1 MSYLRKVLAIV
12 WKDVRA
18 ELRTKDILS
27 SMLVFAGLS
36 VLIFQFAFD
45 LRADNVRLVLPGVL
59 WIAITFAGVL
69 GLNRSFILEQ
79 DRGSLEGL
87 LLAPVDRSAIYFG
100 KLIGNLLFIFI
111 VELLLL
117 PLMTVLFNVW
127 LLSPALLLVVAL
139 GTVGYAA
146 VGTLFAALSIN
157 TRAREVMLPILLFP
171 VMVPVFVAGV
181 QAVSR
186 LLDGDSLA
194 DIVRWVQLL
203 VAILE
208 RYGFVERRKAEDD
221 LRITLITPTPKLWGA
236 DALYH
241 EAFYGPFRRLAA
253 RDGVALP
260 EAGPRTDESGAEA
273 GFDPQAPAWT
283 NRDLAAAGAGHR
295 HWHRAQAPR
304 LDQLFALRAG
314 HGAFQ
319 QIVAR
324 DGGYLVLLLALEQ
337 TDRTGSTRLSLPYE
351 TVSSHTGVSRTHARQ
366 LVEQAEALGFLTLLS
381 KGGREVEATEALFDA
396 ADRWFADHAAFQ
408 STLID

>member
-1 MSYLRKVLAIV
+1 MSYLRKVFAIV
-12 WKDVRA
+12 WKDVQA

-100 KLIGNLLFIFI
+100 KLIGNLLFIFV

-127 LLSPALLLVVAL
+127 LLSPALLLVLAL
-139 GTVGYAA
+139 GTLGYAA

-203 VAILE
+203 AAYDAI
-208 RYGFVERRKAEDD
+208 F
-221 LRITLITPTPKLWGA
+221 I
-236 DALYH
+236 
-241 EAFYGPFRRLAA
+241 
-253 RDGVALP
+253 
-260 EAGPRTDESGAEA
+260 
-273 GFDPQAPAWT
+273 
-283 NRDLAAAGAGHR
+283 AAAM
-295 HWHRAQAPR
+295 
-304 LDQLFALRAG
+304 L
-314 HGAFQ
+314 
-319 QIVAR
+319 
-324 DGGYLVLLLALEQ
+324 
-337 TDRTGSTRLSLPYE
+337 
-351 TVSSHTGVSRTHARQ
+351 
-366 LVEQAEALGFLTLLS
+366 
-381 KGGREVEATEALFDA
+381 LFDYVVEE
-396 ADRWFADHAAFQ
+396 
-408 STLID
+408 

>member
-1 MSYLRKVLAIV
+1 MSFLRKVLAIV

-100 KLIGNLLFIFI
+100 KLIGNLLFIFA

-127 LLSPALLLVVAL
+127 LLTPALLLVLAL

-181 QAVSR
+181 QAVSE
-186 LLDGDSLA
+186 LLDGETLA
-194 DIVRWVQLL
+194 GIARWIQLL
-203 VAILE
+203 VA
-208 RYGFVERRKAEDD
+208 Y
-221 LRITLITPTPKLWGA
+221 
-236 DALYH
+236 DAI
-241 EAFYGPFRRLAA
+241 FI
-253 RDGVALP
+253 
-260 EAGPRTDESGAEA
+260 
-273 GFDPQAPAWT
+273 
-283 NRDLAAAGAGHR
+283 AAAM
-295 HWHRAQAPR
+295 
-304 LDQLFALRAG
+304 L
-314 HGAFQ
+314 
-319 QIVAR
+319 
-324 DGGYLVLLLALEQ
+324 
-337 TDRTGSTRLSLPYE
+337 
-351 TVSSHTGVSRTHARQ
+351 
-366 LVEQAEALGFLTLLS
+366 
-381 KGGREVEATEALFDA
+381 LFDYVVEE
-396 ADRWFADHAAFQ
+396 
-408 STLID
+408 

>member
-1 MSYLRKVLAIV
+1 MSYLRKVMAIV

-127 LLSPALLLVVAL
+127 LLSPALILVLVL
-139 GTVGYAA
+139 GTLGYAA

-171 VMVPVFVAGV
+171 VMIPVFVAGV

-194 DIVRWVQLL
+194 DIMRWVQLL
-203 VAILE
+203 VA
-208 RYGFVERRKAEDD
+208 Y
-221 LRITLITPTPKLWGA
+221 
-236 DALYH
+236 DAI
-241 EAFYGPFRRLAA
+241 FI
-253 RDGVALP
+253 
-260 EAGPRTDESGAEA
+260 
-273 GFDPQAPAWT
+273 
-283 NRDLAAAGAGHR
+283 AAAM
-295 HWHRAQAPR
+295 
-304 LDQLFALRAG
+304 L
-314 HGAFQ
+314 
-319 QIVAR
+319 
-324 DGGYLVLLLALEQ
+324 
-337 TDRTGSTRLSLPYE
+337 
-351 TVSSHTGVSRTHARQ
+351 
-366 LVEQAEALGFLTLLS
+366 
-381 KGGREVEATEALFDA
+381 LFDYVVEE
-396 ADRWFADHAAFQ
+396 
-408 STLID
+408 

>member
-1 MSYLRKVLAIV
+1 MNYLRKVLAIV

-100 KLIGNLLFIFI
+100 KLIGNLLFIFV

-127 LLSPALLLVVAL
+127 LLSPALLLVLAL
-139 GTVGYAA
+139 GTLGYAA

-194 DIVRWVQLL
+194 DIMRWVQLL
-203 VAILE
+203 VA
-208 RYGFVERRKAEDD
+208 Y
-221 LRITLITPTPKLWGA
+221 
-236 DALYH
+236 DAIFI
-241 EAFYGPFRRLAA
+241 A
-253 RDGVALP
+253 VAML
-260 EAGPRTDESGAEA
+260 
-273 GFDPQAPAWT
+273 
-283 NRDLAAAGAGHR
+283 
-295 HWHRAQAPR
+295 
-304 LDQLFALRAG
+304 
-314 HGAFQ
+314 
-319 QIVAR
+319 
-324 DGGYLVLLLALEQ
+324 
-337 TDRTGSTRLSLPYE
+337 
-351 TVSSHTGVSRTHARQ
+351 
-366 LVEQAEALGFLTLLS
+366 
-381 KGGREVEATEALFDA
+381 LFDYVVEE
-396 ADRWFADHAAFQ
+396 
-408 STLID
+408 

>member
-45 LRADNVRLVLPGVL
+45 LRVDNVRLVLPGVL

-100 KLIGNLLFIFI
+100 KLLGNLLFIFI

-127 LLSPALLLVVAL
+127 LLSPALILVLVL
-139 GTVGYAA
+139 GTLGYAA

-171 VMVPVFVAGV
+171 VMIPVFVAGV

-194 DIVRWVQLL
+194 DIMRWVQLL
-203 VAILE
+203 VA
-208 RYGFVERRKAEDD
+208 Y
-221 LRITLITPTPKLWGA
+221 
-236 DALYH
+236 DAI
-241 EAFYGPFRRLAA
+241 FI
-253 RDGVALP
+253 
-260 EAGPRTDESGAEA
+260 
-273 GFDPQAPAWT
+273 
-283 NRDLAAAGAGHR
+283 AAAM
-295 HWHRAQAPR
+295 
-304 LDQLFALRAG
+304 L
-314 HGAFQ
+314 
-319 QIVAR
+319 
-324 DGGYLVLLLALEQ
+324 
-337 TDRTGSTRLSLPYE
+337 
-351 TVSSHTGVSRTHARQ
+351 
-366 LVEQAEALGFLTLLS
+366 
-381 KGGREVEATEALFDA
+381 LFDYVVEE
-396 ADRWFADHAAFQ
+396 
-408 STLID
+408 

>member
-100 KLIGNLLFIFI
+100 KLIGNLLFIFA

-186 LLDGDSLA
+186 LLDGESLA
-194 DIVRWVQLL
+194 DIVRWIQLL
-203 VAILE
+203 VA
-208 RYGFVERRKAEDD
+208 Y
-221 LRITLITPTPKLWGA
+221 
-236 DALYH
+236 DAI
-241 EAFYGPFRRLAA
+241 F
-253 RDGVALP
+253 
-260 EAGPRTDESGAEA
+260 
-273 GFDPQAPAWT
+273 
-283 NRDLAAAGAGHR
+283 LAAAM
-295 HWHRAQAPR
+295 
-304 LDQLFALRAG
+304 L
-314 HGAFQ
+314 
-319 QIVAR
+319 
-324 DGGYLVLLLALEQ
+324 
-337 TDRTGSTRLSLPYE
+337 
-351 TVSSHTGVSRTHARQ
+351 
-366 LVEQAEALGFLTLLS
+366 
-381 KGGREVEATEALFDA
+381 LFDYVVEE
-396 ADRWFADHAAFQ
+396 
-408 STLID
+408 

>member
-100 KLIGNLLFIFI
+100 KLIGNLLFIFA

-127 LLSPALLLVVAL
+127 LLSPALLLVLAL

-181 QAVSR
+181 QAVGE
-186 LLDGDSLA
+186 LLDGETLA
-194 DIVRWVQLL
+194 GIMRWIQLL
-203 VAILE
+203 VA
-208 RYGFVERRKAEDD
+208 Y
-221 LRITLITPTPKLWGA
+221 
-236 DALYH
+236 DAI
-241 EAFYGPFRRLAA
+241 FI
-253 RDGVALP
+253 
-260 EAGPRTDESGAEA
+260 
-273 GFDPQAPAWT
+273 
-283 NRDLAAAGAGHR
+283 AAAM
-295 HWHRAQAPR
+295 
-304 LDQLFALRAG
+304 L
-314 HGAFQ
+314 
-319 QIVAR
+319 
-324 DGGYLVLLLALEQ
+324 
-337 TDRTGSTRLSLPYE
+337 
-351 TVSSHTGVSRTHARQ
+351 
-366 LVEQAEALGFLTLLS
+366 
-381 KGGREVEATEALFDA
+381 LFDYVVEE
-396 ADRWFADHAAFQ
+396 
-408 STLID
+408 

>member
-1 MSYLRKVLAIV
+1 MSYLRKVMAIV

-100 KLIGNLLFIFI
+100 KLLGNLLFIFI

-127 LLSPALLLVVAL
+127 LLSPALLLVLAL
-139 GTVGYAA
+139 GTLGYAA

-194 DIVRWVQLL
+194 DIMRWVQLL
-203 VAILE
+203 VA
-208 RYGFVERRKAEDD
+208 Y
-221 LRITLITPTPKLWGA
+221 
-236 DALYH
+236 DAI
-241 EAFYGPFRRLAA
+241 F
-253 RDGVALP
+253 
-260 EAGPRTDESGAEA
+260 
-273 GFDPQAPAWT
+273 
-283 NRDLAAAGAGHR
+283 
-295 HWHRAQAPR
+295 
-304 LDQLFALRAG
+304 
-314 HGAFQ
+314 
-319 QIVAR
+319 I
-324 DGGYLVLLLALEQ
+324 
-337 TDRTGSTRLSLPYE
+337 
-351 TVSSHTGVSRTHARQ
+351 
-366 LVEQAEALGFLTLLS
+366 
-381 KGGREVEATEALFDA
+381 ATAMLLFDYVVEE
-396 ADRWFADHAAFQ
+396 
-408 STLID
+408 

>member
-1 MSYLRKVLAIV
+1 MSYLRKVMAIV

-100 KLIGNLLFIFI
+100 KLIGNLLFIFV

-139 GTVGYAA
+139 GTIGYAA

-171 VMVPVFVAGV
+171 VMAPVFVAGV

-186 LLDGDSLA
+186 LLDGETLA
-194 DIVRWVQLL
+194 DIFRWVQLL
-203 VAILE
+203 VA
-208 RYGFVERRKAEDD
+208 Y
-221 LRITLITPTPKLWGA
+221 
-236 DALYH
+236 DAI
-241 EAFYGPFRRLAA
+241 FI
-253 RDGVALP
+253 
-260 EAGPRTDESGAEA
+260 
-273 GFDPQAPAWT
+273 
-283 NRDLAAAGAGHR
+283 AAAM
-295 HWHRAQAPR
+295 
-304 LDQLFALRAG
+304 L
-314 HGAFQ
+314 
-319 QIVAR
+319 
-324 DGGYLVLLLALEQ
+324 
-337 TDRTGSTRLSLPYE
+337 
-351 TVSSHTGVSRTHARQ
+351 
-366 LVEQAEALGFLTLLS
+366 
-381 KGGREVEATEALFDA
+381 LFDYVVEE
-396 ADRWFADHAAFQ
+396 
-408 STLID
+408 

>member
-1 MSYLRKVLAIV
+1 MSFLRKVMAIV

-139 GTVGYAA
+139 GTIGYAA

-181 QAVSR
+181 QAVGR

-194 DIVRWVQLL
+194 DIARWVQLL
-203 VAILE
+203 VA
-208 RYGFVERRKAEDD
+208 Y
-221 LRITLITPTPKLWGA
+221 
-236 DALYH
+236 DAI
-241 EAFYGPFRRLAA
+241 F
-253 RDGVALP
+253 
-260 EAGPRTDESGAEA
+260 
-273 GFDPQAPAWT
+273 
-283 NRDLAAAGAGHR
+283 LAAAM
-295 HWHRAQAPR
+295 
-304 LDQLFALRAG
+304 L
-314 HGAFQ
+314 
-319 QIVAR
+319 
-324 DGGYLVLLLALEQ
+324 
-337 TDRTGSTRLSLPYE
+337 
-351 TVSSHTGVSRTHARQ
+351 
-366 LVEQAEALGFLTLLS
+366 
-381 KGGREVEATEALFDA
+381 LFD
-396 ADRWFADHAAFQ
+396 FVVEE
-408 STLID
+408 

>member
-1 MSYLRKVLAIV
+1 MTGYLRKVLAIV

-203 VAILE
+203 VA
-208 RYGFVERRKAEDD
+208 Y
-221 LRITLITPTPKLWGA
+221 
-236 DALYH
+236 DAI
-241 EAFYGPFRRLAA
+241 F
-253 RDGVALP
+253 
-260 EAGPRTDESGAEA
+260 
-273 GFDPQAPAWT
+273 
-283 NRDLAAAGAGHR
+283 LAAAM
-295 HWHRAQAPR
+295 
-304 LDQLFALRAG
+304 L
-314 HGAFQ
+314 
-319 QIVAR
+319 
-324 DGGYLVLLLALEQ
+324 
-337 TDRTGSTRLSLPYE
+337 
-351 TVSSHTGVSRTHARQ
+351 
-366 LVEQAEALGFLTLLS
+366 
-381 KGGREVEATEALFDA
+381 LFDYVVEE
-396 ADRWFADHAAFQ
+396 
-408 STLID
+408 

>member
-1 MSYLRKVLAIV
+1 MSYLRKVMAIV

-127 LLSPALLLVVAL
+127 LLSPALLLVLAL
-139 GTVGYAA
+139 GTLGYAA

-186 LLDGDSLA
+186 LLDGESLA
-194 DIVRWVQLL
+194 DIMRWVQLL
-203 VAILE
+203 VA
-208 RYGFVERRKAEDD
+208 Y
-221 LRITLITPTPKLWGA
+221 
-236 DALYH
+236 DAIFI
-241 EAFYGPFRRLAA
+241 A
-253 RDGVALP
+253 VAML
-260 EAGPRTDESGAEA
+260 
-273 GFDPQAPAWT
+273 
-283 NRDLAAAGAGHR
+283 
-295 HWHRAQAPR
+295 
-304 LDQLFALRAG
+304 
-314 HGAFQ
+314 
-319 QIVAR
+319 
-324 DGGYLVLLLALEQ
+324 
-337 TDRTGSTRLSLPYE
+337 
-351 TVSSHTGVSRTHARQ
+351 
-366 LVEQAEALGFLTLLS
+366 
-381 KGGREVEATEALFDA
+381 LFDYVVEE
-396 ADRWFADHAAFQ
+396 
-408 STLID
+408 

>member
-100 KLIGNLLFIFI
+100 KLIGNLLFIFA

-127 LLSPALLLVVAL
+127 LLTPALLLVLAL

-181 QAVSR
+181 QAVSE
-186 LLDGDSLA
+186 LLDGETLA
-194 DIVRWVQLL
+194 GIARWIQ
-203 VAILE
+203 
-208 RYGFVERRKAEDD
+208 
-221 LRITLITPTPKLWGA
+221 
-236 DALYH
+236 
-241 EAFYGPFRRLAA
+241 
-253 RDGVALP
+253 
-260 EAGPRTDESGAEA
+260 
-273 GFDPQAPAWT
+273 
-283 NRDLAAAGAGHR
+283 
-295 HWHRAQAPR
+295 
-304 LDQLFALRAG
+304 
-314 HGAFQ
+314 
-319 QIVAR
+319 
-324 DGGYLVLLLALEQ
+324 LLLAYDAIFIAAAML
-337 TDRTGSTRLSLPYE
+337 
-351 TVSSHTGVSRTHARQ
+351 
-366 LVEQAEALGFLTLLS
+366 
-381 KGGREVEATEALFDA
+381 LFD
-396 ADRWFADHAAFQ
+396 FVVEE
-408 STLID
+408 

>member
-1 MSYLRKVLAIV
+1 MSFLRKVLAIV

-203 VAILE
+203 VA
-208 RYGFVERRKAEDD
+208 Y
-221 LRITLITPTPKLWGA
+221 
-236 DALYH
+236 DAI
-241 EAFYGPFRRLAA
+241 F
-253 RDGVALP
+253 
-260 EAGPRTDESGAEA
+260 
-273 GFDPQAPAWT
+273 
-283 NRDLAAAGAGHR
+283 LAAAM
-295 HWHRAQAPR
+295 
-304 LDQLFALRAG
+304 L
-314 HGAFQ
+314 
-319 QIVAR
+319 
-324 DGGYLVLLLALEQ
+324 
-337 TDRTGSTRLSLPYE
+337 
-351 TVSSHTGVSRTHARQ
+351 
-366 LVEQAEALGFLTLLS
+366 
-381 KGGREVEATEALFDA
+381 LFD
-396 ADRWFADHAAFQ
+396 FVVEE
-408 STLID
+408 